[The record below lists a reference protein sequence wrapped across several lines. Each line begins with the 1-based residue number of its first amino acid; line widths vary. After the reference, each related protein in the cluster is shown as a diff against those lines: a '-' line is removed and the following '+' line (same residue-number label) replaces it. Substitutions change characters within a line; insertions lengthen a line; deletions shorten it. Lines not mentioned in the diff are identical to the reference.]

1 MKNIRCAATPYT
13 PPRNESSEVLILIFI
28 LLFILFLILLL
39 LLILLFLKEWR
50 PRENRYE
57 KEKEQE

>member
-1 MKNIRCAATPYT
+1 
-13 PPRNESSEVLILIFI
+13 